1 VGFSRLEKTLAA
13 AMSFS
18 CTAVPLVMVVES
30 LTTTTGGLA
39 ASSLIEA
46 ADPRLRNEPYEP
58 SMRADLLVVFD

>member
-1 VGFSRLEKTLAA
+1 ML
-13 AMSFS
+13 
-18 CTAVPLVMVVES
+18 VES